1 MGRPHRPSAP
11 PKAKPGDKIAVLSTS
26 FAAPAAYPAVHEQ
39 AMARLAEIT
48 GLEPVEFPTT
58 RAHNPSAEDRA
69 ADINAAF
76 ADPTIRAIHA
86 VVGGDDQITVV
97 PHLDADSALA
107 DPKPFIG
114 YSDNTHLHNWLWGLG
129 ISSFYGGSTQV
140 HLGPGPEVDEI
151 HERSLLAALIK
162 GGAIELTRPDVSE
175 DFGFDWGDP
184 SALTKHGD
192 RRPTDPYRWLGP
204 RKAVSGRTWGGCLE
218 VLADILAAGRF
229 PFDPSA
235 LAGGILLV
243 ETSEELP
250 SPAVVHRFLR
260 AMGERGLLK
269 PLAGIMVAQPPV
281 SSFTDQPD
289 DETRRRRRAEQADAV
304 ERVVERYCPH
314 AVVAIGVPFGHT
326 RPQWIVPYGGRITL
340 DGMGKQVTA
349 DYL

>member
-184 SALTKHGD
+184 SALTEHGD

-204 RKAVSGRTWGGCLE
+204 RKAVSGLTWGGCLE

-235 LAGGILLV
+235 LAGGIMLV

-250 SPAVVHRFLR
+250 PPAVVHRFLR

-269 PLAGIMVAQPPV
+269 PLAGIIVAQPPV